1 MTLNDLQDRKVQLEG
16 SIAQATN
23 QVFVLHGHKQE
34 VEYQIQLEME
44 KTAQKEADKLA
55 NSERPPVQ

>member
-44 KTAQKEADKLA
+44 KTAEKEADKLA

>member
-1 MTLNDLQDRKVQLEG
+1 MTLNDLQDRKAQLEG

-34 VEYQIQLEME
+34 VEYQIQLEQE
-44 KTAQKEADKLA
+44 KIAEESEKLA
-55 NSERPPVQ
+55 NSEQPPVQ

>member
-44 KTAQKEADKLA
+44 KTAEKEADKLA
-55 NSERPPVQ
+55 NSERPPIQ